1 MQINELKKLVEEEF
15 SKIEDYKVYYAL
27 REYKYK
33 KISPQTIELTKV
45 IIALDKLN
53 IPITCDTVYYFG
65 DTLSSKSNL
74 YLKLHNLGDKHVL
87 LLKRKERGLLEWVI
101 HPCFKKLLVKYE
113 LLEDK

>member
-1 MQINELKKLVEEEF
+1 MQVNELKKLVEEEV

-87 LLKRKERGLLEWVI
+87 LLKRKEGLLEWII
-101 HPCFKKLLVKYE
+101 HPCFKKLLVKYS
-113 LLEDK
+113 LLEE